1 MAHAKLSASGSHRW
15 LNCPGSVVLE
25 SSVGDSSSVYAEE
38 GTLAHSLGELKLN
51 NWLGR
56 IEGKGI
62 NLLHEEIKK
71 NPLYEKSMEDYTDEY
86 VEYVKGIVL
95 GDQIPLT
102 LTEVKVDFSKYVP
115 EGFGTADC
123 LILGDGTLHI
133 IDLKYGKG
141 VQVYAEGNSQLRLY
155 ALGAY
160 VMYSPLADIQNIVTH
175 VVQPRLG
182 HYGTEEL
189 TVKRLLDWG
198 EEVRPVAVEA
208 YNGSKKL
215 SAGEHCKFCKAKHL
229 CRARAETFFKK
240 LNTLSE
246 MKEYDNPEISSEE
259 VGNILSSAEGI
270 VEWIKDVEDRALQLC
285 LSGKDVPGYK
295 AVEGRSNRK
304 LKDTDVAVSILVDS
318 GVDEALLYERKVIS
332 LTNMEK
338 LVGKKE
344 FNSLLKD
351 EIIKPPGKPT
361 LVKSTD
367 KRPAINSAETMF
379 TAQ

>member
-56 IEGKGI
+56 IKGKGI

-86 VEYVKGIVL
+86 VEYVKGVVL

-123 LILGDGTLHI
+123 LILGGGTLHI

-160 VMYSPLADIQNIVTH
+160 VMYSPLANIQKIVTH

-182 HYGTEEL
+182 HYDTEEL
-189 TVKRLLDWG
+189 TVKQLLDWG

-208 YNGSKKL
+208 YNRSKKL

>member
-182 HYGTEEL
+182 HYDTEEL